1 MAFTRALY
9 YPRIE
14 IRDDSWLKT
23 AILYWDEI
31 TTIVPASIP
40 RPYTSSVGQELF
52 EARVLT
58 PLFVH
63 PGLPTVERLAEKVV
77 DYLALP
83 ETEQVLRENGVQLNE
98 FTLMHPEKLP
108 EIGRFIHMHPEK
120 LPDAI
125 RDRIEGL
132 IEGRD
137 GDWLRVHPA
146 FANYYMTLLASEL
159 AQDAGAGLMTDLPTS
174 DRLASVARRDC
185 SPLGLSALRDSDSYS
200 RRYDRRRF
208 SRNVPHQVAQA
219 LLADL
224 TLSRLSISN
233 DTAISDL
240 LKFREDHKPQLG
252 RLRTKLGDLTKA
264 VDGNL
269 PIEALQQKVADIYSN
284 DVAPAIAE
292 VKDSLSASRIKW
304 VVESFLKTSF
314 LSVPTGSILLNA
326 GLGVPHALLA
336 SAGVSLT
343 ASLVLFNHEKQQEI
357 RRNPFS
363 YVLAAESEF
372 APRTARSGR

>member
-1 MAFTRALY
+1 MAFTKALY

-40 RPYTSSVGQELF
+40 RPYSSSVGQELF

-63 PGLPTVERLAEKVV
+63 PGLPTVERLAEKVM
-77 DYLALP
+77 DYLTSP
-83 ETEQVLRENGVQLNE
+83 ETEQVLREGGVQLDE

-125 RDRIEGL
+125 RDRIKGL
-132 IEGRD
+132 IEGSD
-137 GDWLRVHPA
+137 SDWLRVHPA

-159 AQDAGAGLMTDLPTS
+159 ARDAGAGLMTDLPSS

-185 SPLGLSALRDSDSYS
+185 SPLGLSALRDTEPYW
-200 RRYDRRRF
+200 RRYDRHRF
-208 SRNVPHQVAQA
+208 RRNVPNQIAQA

-224 TLSRLSISN
+224 TLSRVSISGE
-233 DTAISDL
+233 TRIPDL
-240 LKFREDHKPQLG
+240 LKFRDDHKPQLG

-264 VDGNL
+264 VDCDL
-269 PIEALQQKVADIYSN
+269 SIEALQQKVADIYSN
-284 DVAPAIAE
+284 DVAPAITE
-292 VKDSLSASRIKW
+292 FKELLSASRIKW
-304 VVESFLKTSF
+304 AVESFLKTSF

-326 GLGVPHALLA
+326 GLGIPHALLA

-343 ASLVLFNHEKQQEI
+343 ASAVLLNHERQQEI

-372 APRTARSGR
+372 APRTARSGL